1 MPPSAESPTPSSDR
15 HEARQHVQTALER
28 LIRLQQSR
36 RVHGELTSASRAQV
50 SQPAVVLLARLQ
62 AGGGGLAIGDLA
74 KLARMDMSLVSR
86 ELRKLEA
93 DELVT
98 RTTDARDG
106 RITRVGL
113 TPKGRGVVRRLRRV
127 RDRHFEEALSGWTDD
142 DLATLGA
149 LMGRFVDDLSAVR
162 YREADETG

>member
-1 MPPSAESPTPSSDR
+1 MPPSAESPAPSSER
-15 HEARQHVQTALER
+15 HESRHHVQTALER

-50 SQPAVVLLARLQ
+50 SQPAVVLLTRLQ

-86 ELRKLEA
+86 ELRKLET

-142 DLATLGA
+142 DLATLGT

-162 YREADETG
+162 YREADEPG

>member
-1 MPPSAESPTPSSDR
+1 MPTPSESPVPERQESR
-15 HEARQHVQTALER
+15 HHVQTALER

-50 SQPAVVLLARLQ
+50 SQPAVVLLMRLRSG
-62 AGGGGLAIGDLA
+62 AGGGALAIGDLA
-74 KLARMDMSLVSR
+74 RLARMDMSLVSR

-127 RDRHFEEALSGWTDD
+127 RDLHFEDALSGWTDD
-142 DLATLGA
+142 ELASLGT
-149 LMGRFVDDLSAVR
+149 LMGRFVDDLSAVH